1 MRQKNAAVIVSLC
14 LVLTG
19 AVYFIIQA
27 KYSTELQKKETALQ
41 ALQEDCAALQAEI
54 SQLKTSLAGDTN
66 ESPAKM
72 KILLD
77 QIEALQKDNDR
88 YIKLMSAAQGTQE
101 SGKAVSQPIEGT
113 QNKESAAPTDHAPTA
128 SDRLQIAQLQE
139 ENQRLRNELEGLK
152 AQLTQKVVAASAET
166 SPLQEGAPVFRN
178 AQLLSAYQDVLN
190 STSKVRTLDLLMS
203 LSGYAAEQ
211 EMELIPIIQQAMA
224 GGDPEVCR
232 AALELLEPYQ
242 NAAILPLLEQGF
254 SMTDEDTR
262 LAALAPLAKLT
273 DPKAADLMELAVN
286 DASEDVRARAMEIV
300 EQQAEDIQLISLE
313 KGLASAYA
321 DTKSQALSQLELRGD
336 KAVVDVV
343 LSGLQSSNSEFRQEV
358 NSVLQFL
365 LDREFESYQ
374 EAVQWWQANK
384 NRYDDDLIESEQAGQ

>member
-1 MRQKNAAVIVSLC
+1 MRQKNAVVIVSLC
-14 LVLTG
+14 LILTG

-27 KYSTELQKKETALQ
+27 KYRTELQKKETALQ
-41 ALQEDCAALQAEI
+41 TLQDDCAALQAEI
-54 SQLKTSLAGDTN
+54 SQLKTILPAENKDT
-66 ESPAKM
+66 PAQI

-88 YIKLMSAAQGTQE
+88 YIKMMSATQGTQD
-101 SGKAVSQPIEGT
+101 SGKTVSQPIEGT
-113 QNKESAAPTDHAPTA
+113 PNKESAAPTDQAPTA

-152 AQLTQKVVAASAET
+152 AQLIQKAVVASAEAST
-166 SPLQEGAPVFRN
+166 LQEGAPVFRN
-178 AQLLSAYQDVLN
+178 AQLLSAYQDVLT

-203 LSGYAAEQ
+203 LSGYSAEQ

-254 SMTDEDTR
+254 SMTDKETR

-273 DPKAADLMELAVN
+273 DPRAADLMGLAMN
-286 DASEDVRARAMEIV
+286 DASEDVRTRAMEIV
-300 EQQAEDIQLISLE
+300 EQQSEDSQLISLE

-321 DTKSQALSQLELRGD
+321 DTQSQALSQLELRGG
-336 KAVVDVV
+336 KAVVDIV
-343 LSGLQSSNSEFRQEV
+343 LNGLQSQNSQFRQEV

-374 EAVQWWQANK
+374 EAAQWWQANK
-384 NRYDDDLIESEQAGQ
+384 NRYDDDLIESEQADQ